1 MNPFTVLTFITA
13 GVSILA
19 FWNRRLLNN
28 LLLYPYIMV
37 RKNQWYRIIS
47 HAFIHADWMH
57 LLFNMIAL
65 WSFGEFVFH
74 VLAGMTASP
83 VLHAM
88 TLYFTAILFSSL
100 PDIVK
105 KRNSPDYASLGA
117 SGAVSAV
124 VFFAILADPWMMLYV
139 FFIPCPGI
147 LFGIVYLLYSN
158 YMSKRGGDI
167 INHSAHLYGAVWGL
181 LYPIF
186 VHPGIY
192 MDFIY
197 KLLHPS
203 LW

>member
-1 MNPFTVLTFITA
+1 M
-13 GVSILA
+13 
-19 FWNRRLLNN
+19 NN

-37 RKNQWYRIIS
+37 RRNQWYRIVT

-83 VLHAM
+83 VLHGLV
-88 TLYFTAILFSSL
+88 LYFTAILFSSF

-105 KRNSPDYASLGA
+105 KWNNPDYASLGA

-124 VFFAILADPWMMLYV
+124 VFFSILVDPWMMLYV

-147 LFGIVYLLYSN
+147 VFGIAYLFYSN
-158 YMSKRGGDI
+158 YMSKKGGDI
-167 INHSAHLYGAVWGL
+167 INHGAHLYGAIFGL
-181 LYPIF
+181 LYPVF
-186 VHPGIY
+186 VQPAIY
-192 MDFIY
+192 TEFIHR
-197 KLLHPS
+197 LFHPS
-203 LW
+203 FL